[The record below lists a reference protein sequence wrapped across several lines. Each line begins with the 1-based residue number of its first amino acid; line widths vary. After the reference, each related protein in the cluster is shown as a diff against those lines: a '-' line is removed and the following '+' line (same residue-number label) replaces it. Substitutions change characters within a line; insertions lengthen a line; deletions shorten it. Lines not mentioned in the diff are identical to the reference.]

1 MEIEIIK
8 LMENIGV
15 IPQQV
20 SQYMQ
25 NQAFI
30 PPVGAIPH
38 NIPQTNPPIAGVLPG
53 SNPMDLLQLQ
63 QLQQFYQM
71 QAAQQNKKWSTCIC
85 RCQDELYRENKVFW

>member
-1 MEIEIIK
+1 MEMEIIR

-30 PPVGAIPH
+30 PPVG
-38 NIPQTNPPIAGVLPG
+38 NIPNSPISQPTTPTGGVLPG

-71 QAAQQNKKWSTCIC
+71 QTAQNK
-85 RCQDELYRENKVFW
+85 R

>member
-1 MEIEIIK
+1 VILTNSDFTEIFKSMEMEIIK

-30 PPVGAIPH
+30 PPVG
-38 NIPQTNPPIAGVLPG
+38 NIPPNLPQINPSIGGVLPG

-63 QLQQFYQM
+63 QIQQFYQM
-71 QAAQQNKKWSTCIC
+71 QAAQQNKK
-85 RCQDELYRENKVFW
+85 

>member
-1 MEIEIIK
+1 MEMEIIK

-30 PPVGAIPH
+30 PPVGVPP
-38 NIPQTNPPIAGVLPG
+38 NIPQGNPPIAGVLPG

-71 QAAQQNKKWSTCIC
+71 QAAQQNKK
-85 RCQDELYRENKVFW
+85 

>member
-1 MEIEIIK
+1 MEIIK

-25 NQAFI
+25 NQAFV
-30 PPVGAIPH
+30 PPVANLPNTTAPH
-38 NIPQTNPPIAGVLPG
+38 PNLPVGGVLPG
-53 SNPMDLLQLQ
+53 SNPMDLLQFQ

-71 QAAQQNKKWSTCIC
+71 QAAQNK
-85 RCQDELYRENKVFW
+85 Q

>member
-1 MEIEIIK
+1 MTNPDFTELFKAMELEIIK

-30 PPVGAIPH
+30 PPINVSNA
-38 NIPQTNPPIAGVLPG
+38 NLPQQNASNVPTGVLPG

-63 QLQQFYQM
+63 QLQQLQQFYQA
-71 QAAQQNKKWSTCIC
+71 QGAQQPKK
-85 RCQDELYRENKVFW
+85 

>member
-1 MEIEIIK
+1 
-8 LMENIGV
+8 MENIGV

-30 PPVGAIPH
+30 PPVGTLP
-38 NIPQTNPPIAGVLPG
+38 NPNVPQIAPPIGGVLPG
-53 SNPMDLLQLQ
+53 SNPMDLLQFQ

-71 QAAQQNKKWSTCIC
+71 QAAQQNKK
-85 RCQDELYRENKVFW
+85 

>member
-1 MEIEIIK
+1 
-8 LMENIGV
+8 MENIGI

-25 NQAFI
+25 NQAFV
-30 PPVGAIPH
+30 PPVGNVPSH
-38 NIPQTNPPIAGVLPG
+38 NIPQPTAGNLPIGGVLPG

-71 QAAQQNKKWSTCIC
+71 QAAQNKK
-85 RCQDELYRENKVFW
+85 

>member
-1 MEIEIIK
+1 VILTNPSFTEIFKIMETEIIK

-30 PPVGAIPH
+30 PPVANLP
-38 NIPQTNPPIAGVLPG
+38 NATLPQQNPNTPNGGVFPG

-71 QAAQQNKKWSTCIC
+71 QAAQNKK
-85 RCQDELYRENKVFW
+85 

>member
-1 MEIEIIK
+1 MELEIIK

-25 NQAFI
+25 NQPFV
-30 PPVGAIPH
+30 PPTGAQTSL
-38 NIPQTNPPIAGVLPG
+38 PQNNLPGVLPG

-71 QAAQQNKKWSTCIC
+71 QAAQQGKK
-85 RCQDELYRENKVFW
+85 

>member
-1 MEIEIIK
+1 MRFYLVIMTNPDFTDIFKSMEMEIIK

-25 NQAFI
+25 SQAFV
-30 PPVGAIPH
+30 PPVANP
-38 NIPQTNPPIAGVLPG
+38 NATLPQPPNFPIGGVLPG
-53 SNPMDLLQLQ
+53 SNPMDLLQSQ

-71 QAAQQNKKWSTCIC
+71 QAQNKK
-85 RCQDELYRENKVFW
+85 

>member
-1 MEIEIIK
+1 MIITNPDFTEIFKSMELEIIK

-25 NQAFI
+25 NQAFV
-30 PPVGAIPH
+30 PPVGPQTPSL
-38 NIPQTNPPIAGVLPG
+38 PQTNPNISGVLPG

-71 QAAQQNKKWSTCIC
+71 QAAQQAKK
-85 RCQDELYRENKVFW
+85 

>member
-1 MEIEIIK
+1 MELEIIK

-30 PPVGAIPH
+30 PPINVANTGLA
-38 NIPQTNPPIAGVLPG
+38 QQNPSNLPTGGVLPG

-63 QLQQFYQM
+63 QLQQLQQFYQM
-71 QAAQQNKKWSTCIC
+71 QAAQQGKK
-85 RCQDELYRENKVFW
+85 

>member
-1 MEIEIIK
+1 MELEIIK

-30 PPVGAIPH
+30 PPINVPNA
-38 NIPQTNPPIAGVLPG
+38 NLLQQATNPLPTGGVLPG

-63 QLQQFYQM
+63 QLQQLQQLYQL
-71 QAAQQNKKWSTCIC
+71 QAAQQGKK
-85 RCQDELYRENKVFW
+85 

>member
-1 MEIEIIK
+1 VILTNGDFTEIFKAMEMEIIK

-30 PPVGAIPH
+30 PPVGTLPPTL
-38 NIPQTNPPIAGVLPG
+38 PQGNPPIGGLLPG

-71 QAAQQNKKWSTCIC
+71 QGAQQNKK
-85 RCQDELYRENKVFW
+85 

>member
-1 MEIEIIK
+1 MEMEIIK

-30 PPVGAIPH
+30 PPVGINQTQLPP
-38 NIPQTNPPIAGVLPG
+38 PQVGGVFPG
-53 SNPMDLLQLQ
+53 SNPMDLLQFQ

-71 QAAQQNKKWSTCIC
+71 QAAQQNRK
-85 RCQDELYRENKVFW
+85 

>member
-1 MEIEIIK
+1 MELEIIK

-25 NQAFI
+25 NQPFV
-30 PPVGAIPH
+30 PPTGTQTTL
-38 NIPQTNPPIAGVLPG
+38 PQNNPNFTGVLPG

-71 QAAQQNKKWSTCIC
+71 QAAQQQQTKK
-85 RCQDELYRENKVFW
+85 